1 VPFAPIQGGRLYFEA
16 SGSGP
21 PLLLVPGLAGSAR
34 FWRLQ
39 VPALA
44 ERFNVIV
51 HDHRGVDRSSRDA
64 IEYSIE
70 QMAGDVLALMD
81 HLGIDRAA
89 MIGQSTGGAIG
100 QYLAAVH
107 PQRISRLVLSST
119 WTHADPYFRRQFELR
134 RELLRAGR
142 IDLYTRAG
150 TLLLYPPE
158 WIVQH
163 DAEIAEAELRAI
175 ADASTAILLSRVEAL
190 LRFDGRA
197 LAPRIGCP
205 TQVIA
210 ALDDR
215 VTPAYF
221 ARALAQAIPAARL
234 VLLESGGHFLPL
246 VEAERYAGIVQRFL
260 GEPEPRTS
268 PRGC

>member
-1 VPFAPIQGGRLYFEA
+1 VPFAPIPGGKLYFETT
-16 SGSGP
+16 GSGP
-21 PLLLVPGLAGSAR
+21 PLLLVPGLAGSGR

-44 ERFNVIV
+44 ERFTVVV
-51 HDHRGVDRSSRDA
+51 HDHRGMDRSSRDE
-64 IEYSIE
+64 IEYSVE

-81 HLGIDRAA
+81 HLGLERAA

-100 QYLAAVH
+100 QYLAAAH
-107 PQRISRLVLSST
+107 LRRISGLVLSST

-134 RELLRAGR
+134 RELLLAGR
-142 IDLYTRAG
+142 VDLYTRAG
-150 TLLLYPPE
+150 SLLLYPPE
-158 WIVQH
+158 WLVQH
-163 DAEIAEAELRAI
+163 EAEIAEAEARAI
-175 ADASTAILLSRVEAL
+175 AGASPAILLSRVEAL
-190 LRFDGRA
+190 LRFDGRP

-205 TQVIA
+205 TQMIC

-221 ARALAQAIPAARL
+221 AHALAQAIPAARL
-234 VLLESGGHFLPL
+234 VLFDSGGHFLPL
-246 VEAERYAGIVQRFL
+246 IEAERYTGVVLRFL
-260 GEPEPRTS
+260 CEPEPGTS